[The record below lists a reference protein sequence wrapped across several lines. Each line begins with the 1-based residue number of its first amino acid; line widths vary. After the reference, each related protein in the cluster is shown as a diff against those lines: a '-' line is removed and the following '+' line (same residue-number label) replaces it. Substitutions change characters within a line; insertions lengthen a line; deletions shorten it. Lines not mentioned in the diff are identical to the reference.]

1 MKLIKPFSG
10 ITEDIQNKLSSH
22 SRLNLVMYSESY
34 TSQRH
39 MTANI
44 TLELHPTS
52 MFLAFSFHSLT
63 NVVEHKTWSNVVEHK
78 TWSLS
83 LSSAQSNLKTS

>member
-1 MKLIKPFSG
+1 MKPFIG

-22 SRLNLVMYSESY
+22 STLNLVMYSESY

-44 TLELHPTS
+44 TLKLHPTS
-52 MFLAFSFHSLT
+52 MFLNLGYSF
-63 NVVEHKTWSNVVEHK
+63 NMI
-78 TWSLS
+78 S
-83 LSSAQSNLKTS
+83 LSS